1 MKTFFVS
8 EDTNLKDFTDSNFPQ
23 GSFCF
28 FALLKKRDIK
38 VNGVRV
44 GKNVP
49 VKRGDEVV
57 YYTTPKQEDKP
68 SHNKI
73 YEDENVY
80 IADKFSGVSSEGLF
94 SELAASGEFYA
105 VHRLDRNTQGLIIY
119 AKNKTAEEE
128 LLAAFREKRI
138 EKTYIALCKNSFRQ
152 KQATLSAYLKKDD
165 KKSVVK
171 VLSAPEKGA
180 EKIITEY
187 RVEEDSGDIA
197 LVKITLH
204 TGKTHQ
210 IRAHMAFMGC
220 PVLGDEKY
228 GDEALNS
235 KYGARRQRLIAKYL
249 SFNLGGTLSY
259 LNGKRFESGFD
270 FDKPVSR

>member
-8 EDTNLKDFTDSNFPQ
+8 EDTNLKDFTDSVYPQ

-28 FALLKKRDIK
+28 SALLKARDIK

-44 GKNVP
+44 NKNTP
-49 VKRGDEVV
+49 VKHGDEVI
-57 YYTTPKQEDKP
+57 YYTNAKQEDKP
-68 SHNKI
+68 SHTVV

-94 SELAASGEFYA
+94 SELSSKGEFYA

-119 AKNKTAEEE
+119 AKNRTAEEE
-128 LLAAFREKRI
+128 LNAAFKEKRI
-138 EKTYIALCKNSFRQ
+138 EKIYIALCKNSFKERQ
-152 KQATLSAYLKKDD
+152 KTLTAYLIKDD
-165 KKSVVK
+165 GKSVVK
-171 VLSAPEKGA
+171 ILSSPEKGA

-187 RVEEDSGDIA
+187 SVEEDFGDIA
-197 LVKITLH
+197 LVKIKLH

-210 IRAHMAFMGC
+210 IRAHMSSIGC

-228 GDEALNS
+228 GDGALNS
-235 KYGARRQRLIAKYL
+235 KYSARRQRLIAKYL
-249 SFNLGGTLSY
+249 TFDLSGTLSY
-259 LNGKRFESGFD
+259 LNGKRFESGLQFD
-270 FDKPVSR
+270 R